1 MRDTGKRDEHGM
13 QPLDDLSSPEK
24 SPVANGRDTS
34 DDESDLGSDDMEIED
49 STQLFGHPIYQLAW
63 LTPS

>member
-1 MRDTGKRDEHGM
+1 M

-24 SPVANGRDTS
+24 SPVANGRDIS

-49 STQLFGHPIYQLAW
+49 STQLFGHPIYQLA
-63 LTPS
+63 